1 VQADRSP
8 IAEEGWFQVG
18 RLGQFPVDH
27 RLSEGEGAFALSS
40 TTKQSSPTTLA
51 VAIVT
56 MVDRAS
62 VVAISCVVAPDRR
75 SYLGKYV
82 VIGTLRGSTP
92 N

>member
-1 VQADRSP
+1 MQADRSP

-40 TTKQSSPTTLA
+40 TTKQCSPTTLA

-56 MVDRAS
+56 MVDRALQDEHAH
-62 VVAISCVVAPDRR
+62 VCALVAVAPR
-75 SYLGKYV
+75 V
-82 VIGTLRGSTP
+82 
-92 N
+92 

>member
-1 VQADRSP
+1 
-8 IAEEGWFQVG
+8 
-18 RLGQFPVDH
+18 
-27 RLSEGEGAFALSS
+27 
-40 TTKQSSPTTLA
+40 